1 MAYVGNQPFGKTVRT
16 TTSETLTSVKT
27 AFYPSGGYTVGYVD
41 VYLNGSKLAEVS
53 DYTATNGSLVTLL
66 FNPEIGDTVEI
77 ITYGSVEIANA
88 VRRSGDTMT
97 GDLTINANLVV
108 NGTTSI
114 SGSGASLTAL
124 NATNISSG
132 TLAKARLPAGSVLQV
147 VQTTKTDSFS
157 TISTSYTTFISVSI
171 TPISSSSKILV
182 TFGTNG
188 GTAGDVAHGYLAIFR
203 GATQLF
209 QADTAGSRRGATS
222 VINTATQQQLYYG
235 GTFLDSPATTSSTTY
250 TIQVLSSNG
259 TTIYLNRSGR
269 DNDALAFDGRS
280 VSSITVMEI
289 AA

>member
-97 GDLTINANLVV
+97 GNLTINANLVV

-132 TLAKARLPAGSVLQV
+132 TLATPRLPAGTVLQV
-147 VQTTKTDSFS
+147 VQTKQPASNFS
-157 TISTSYTTFISVSI
+157 TSSTTFVDVTGISLSI
-171 TPISSSSKILV
+171 TPSSASNKILV
-182 TFGTNG
+182 FIGGGQNG
-188 GTAGDVAHGYLAIFR
+188 LYSAAAYNSSYNLVRNG
-203 GATQLF
+203 TQL
-209 QADTAGSRRGATS
+209 AENLGAVRDSGNQNAPCTM
-222 VINTATQQQLYYG
+222 VY
-235 GTFLDSPATTSSTTY
+235 LDSPATTSAITY
-250 TIQVLSSNG
+250 KMQAKVSGSGSVQVYG
-259 TTIYLNRSGR
+259 TTDMLT
-269 DNDALAFDGRS
+269 
-280 VSSITVMEI
+280 ITAMEI